1 VYGWLHGDDVYDVYD
16 DDDVYDDVD
25 DVYNN
30 DDEYDVD
37 DDDDV
42 YNNDDV
48 YDVDDVYDDDDVY
61 DVDGWLHGYYGS
73 FLISIFYLYSFS
85 SMMII
90 MNPNHLYINHI
101 SIINLS
107 SSVYYFQSSSIYL
120 IIIPLSIIFISNM
133 VVNTF
138 RLLHL
143 VLRVRTYI
151 LLGTPFNCRRH
162 HDFFT

>member
-1 VYGWLHGDDVYDVYD
+1 MCRMLMMCMMMMMMCIIMMMCMMLMMCMMIM
-16 DDDVYDDVD
+16 
-25 DVYNN
+25 N
-30 DDEYDVD
+30 
-37 DDDDV
+37 
-42 YNNDDV
+42 
-48 YDVDDVYDDDDVY
+48 VY
-61 DVDGWLHGYYGS
+61 DVDGWLYGYYGS

-85 SMMII
+85 SLMII

-120 IIIPLSIIFISNM
+120 IIIPLSIIFISYM

-143 VLRVRTYI
+143 DLRVSTYI
-151 LLGTPFNCRRH
+151 LLMTPFNCRRH